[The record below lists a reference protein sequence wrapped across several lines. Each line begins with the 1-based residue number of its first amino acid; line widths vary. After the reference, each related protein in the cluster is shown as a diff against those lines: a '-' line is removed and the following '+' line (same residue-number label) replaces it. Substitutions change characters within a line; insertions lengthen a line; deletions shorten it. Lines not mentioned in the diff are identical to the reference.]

1 MRNDMVKTKNVQA
14 AFLGVKALKNPV
26 QGRYGM
32 MLAYG
37 PPGTGKSFFFQ
48 KLAMEADNVY
58 VRCKY
63 IDTPRNLL
71 SGIVTELGE
80 EPRGNS
86 GQLFNKAVQQL
97 IAHPRT
103 LIFDEADYI
112 VNQSFVEVIRDI
124 NDISNI
130 PVILVG
136 METVD
141 KRLGAFPHL
150 FDRIRSVVRFRKFTA
165 PEIESLAKEICE
177 VPIDKSG
184 IELIYQMGHGK
195 FRLTIDMFD
204 LAERLQKRNNL
215 KIVTGDH
222 LGEAFHKTET
232 KEKAA

>member
-1 MRNDMVKTKNVQA
+1 
-14 AFLGVKALKNPV
+14 
-26 QGRYGM
+26 M

-48 KLAMEADNVY
+48 RLAMEADKVY

-80 EPRGNS
+80 EARGNS

-97 IAHPRT
+97 MAHPRT

-130 PVILVG
+130 PVIMVG

-150 FDRIRSVVRFRKFTA
+150 FDRIRSVVRFRKFSVS
-165 PEIESLAKEICE
+165 EIESLAKEICE
-177 VPIDKSG
+177 VSIDKSG
-184 IELIYQMGHGK
+184 IEFIHQKGHGK
-195 FRLTIDMFD
+195 FRLTIDLFD
-204 LAERLQKRNNL
+204 LAERLGKRNNL
-215 KIVTGDH
+215 KMVTAEH
-222 LGEAFHKTET
+222 LREAWNQSGK
-232 KEKAA
+232 KDKVA

>member
-1 MRNDMVKTKNVQA
+1 MIKTKNVQA
-14 AFLGVKALKNPV
+14 ATLGVEALGKPV

-48 KLAMEADNVY
+48 RLAMEANNVY

-71 SGIVTELGE
+71 SSIVTELGE
-80 EPRGNS
+80 EPKGNS
-86 GQLFNKAVQQL
+86 GSLFNKATQQL

-103 LIFDEADYI
+103 LIFDETDYI
-112 VNQSFVEVIRDI
+112 VNHSFVEVIRDI
-124 NDISNI
+124 NDIANI
-130 PVILVG
+130 PIILVG

-150 FDRIRSVVRFRKFTA
+150 FDRIRSVVRFRKFTVS
-165 PEIESLAKEICE
+165 EIESLATEICE
-177 VPIDKSG
+177 TSIDKSG
-184 IELIYQMGHGK
+184 IEFIHKMGHGK

-204 LAERLQKRNNL
+204 MAERLQKRNNL
-215 KIVTGDH
+215 KTVTGDH
-222 LGEAFHKTET
+222 LRETFHKAGT
-232 KEKAA
+232 KNKAA